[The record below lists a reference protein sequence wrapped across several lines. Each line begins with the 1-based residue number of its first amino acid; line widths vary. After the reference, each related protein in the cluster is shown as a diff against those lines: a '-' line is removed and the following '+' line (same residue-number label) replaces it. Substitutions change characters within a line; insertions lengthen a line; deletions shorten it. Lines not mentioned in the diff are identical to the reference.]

1 MKGMRFMNWSD
12 DEYERRRIERA
23 KELYPPETRVKMIQI
38 DLDSPVPAGTKGTVK
53 FVDDRGVVFPT
64 WDNGASLG
72 VAYGKDRFRKLTQ
85 KETLEEQQ
93 QEDINQEPDINMDMG
108 I

>member
-1 MKGMRFMNWSD
+1 MNWSD

-23 KELYPPETRVKMIQI
+23 KELYTLGTRVKMIQI

-53 FVDDRGVVFPT
+53 FVDDEGVVFT
-64 WDNGASLG
+64 QWDNGASLG
-72 VAYGKDRFRKLTQ
+72 VAYGKGIFRKLTE

-93 QEDINQEPDINMDMG
+93 LEEQQKEDINQETDINMDMG
-108 I
+108 M

>member
-1 MKGMRFMNWSD
+1 MKGVKFMNWSD

-23 KELYPPETRVKMIQI
+23 KELYPPGERVKMIQI

-53 FVDDRGVVFPT
+53 FVDDRGIVFPA

-72 VAYGKDRFRKLTQ
+72 VAYGKDRFRKLTE
-85 KETLEEQQ
+85 KETLEEQEESQ
-93 QEDINQEPDINMDMG
+93 RMGMDMDMG
-108 I
+108 MGM

>member
-1 MKGMRFMNWSD
+1 MKGVKFMNWSD

-23 KELYPPETRVKMIQI
+23 KELYPSGTRVKMIQI

-53 FVDDRGVVFPT
+53 FVDDRGVVFPA

-72 VAYGKDRFRKLTQ
+72 VAYGKDRFRKLTE
-85 KETLEEQQ
+85 KETLEDQK
-93 QEDINQEPDINMDMG
+93 QEDINQETDINMDMG
-108 I
+108 M

>member
-1 MKGMRFMNWSD
+1 MNWSD

-23 KELYPPETRVKMIQI
+23 KELYPSGTRVKMIQI

-53 FVDDRGVVFPT
+53 FVDDEGVVFT
-64 WDNGASLG
+64 QWNNGASLG
-72 VAYGKDRFRKLTQ
+72 VAYGKDRFRKLTE
-85 KETLEEQQ
+85 KETLKDQQ
-93 QEDINQEPDINMDMG
+93 QEDINQEADIDINMW

>member
-1 MKGMRFMNWSD
+1 MKGVEFMNWSD

-23 KELYPPETRVKMIQI
+23 KELYPLGTRVKMIQI

-53 FVDDRGVVFPT
+53 FVDDRGVVFLD

-72 VAYGKDRFRKLTQ
+72 VSYGKDRFRKLTE
-85 KETLEEQQ
+85 KETLEEQEESQ
-93 QEDINQEPDINMDMG
+93 RMGMDMG
-108 I
+108 M

>member
-1 MKGMRFMNWSD
+1 MKGVKFMNWSD

-23 KELYPPETRVKMIQI
+23 KELYPLGTRVKMIQI

-53 FVDDRGVVFPT
+53 FVDDRGVVFLD

-72 VAYGKDRFRKLTQ
+72 VSYGKDRFRKLTE
-85 KETLEEQQ
+85 KETLEEQEESQ
-93 QEDINQEPDINMDMG
+93 RMGMDMG
-108 I
+108 M

>member
-1 MKGMRFMNWSD
+1 MNWSD

-23 KELYPPETRVKMIQI
+23 NELYQLGERVKMIQI

-53 FVDDRGVVFPT
+53 FVDDKGVVFT
-64 WDNGASLG
+64 QWDNGASLG

-85 KETLEEQQ
+85 KETLEDQQ
-93 QEDINQEPDINMDMG
+93 NEDINQETDINMDMG